1 MSFNR
6 LYHLPIISKKKRKL
20 VMAKRPKKLEVKP
33 SVLEWCN
40 KQVADG
46 HELSIHWEGG
56 GDSGW
61 AHFQIDGE
69 SVDNEYTEY
78 LVDRMYEVLDYGS
91 WAGEFSAQGEAVYNK
106 EEQAFVGIDDY
117 SEDETMS
124 HECNIVIQ
132 VPKDLWYDNLSISI
146 EGDDGDTTRIDARF
160 NVKNGFLSDKHIVFI
175 SGLEDKMEQEVDAVI
190 EDFVQNSDRDY
201 RSIWET
207 INLEP
212 KDGVVKGDFLEYTIE
227 ELNIGTTSSDEKDI
241 YLEVT
246 EEDTLVDI

>member
-1 MSFNR
+1 
-6 LYHLPIISKKKRKL
+6 
-20 VMAKRPKKLEVKP
+20 MAKRPKKLEVKP

-40 KQVADG
+40 KQVDEG
-46 HELSIHWEGG
+46 NQLKICWSGG

-69 SVDNEYTEY
+69 DVDNEYTEY

-91 WAGEFSAQGEAVYNK
+91 WAGEFNAEGEAVYNK
-106 EEQAFVGIDDY
+106 EEQAFEGIDDY

-124 HECNIVIQ
+124 HSCNIVIQ

-146 EGDDGDTTRIDARF
+146 EGNDGDRTRIEARF
-160 NVKNGFLSDKHIVFI
+160 GIKNGFLSDKHTVFI
-175 SGLEDKMEQEVDAVI
+175 SGLEEKMEEEVNAVI
-190 EDFVQNSDRDY
+190 EDFIDTSAKDY

-227 ELNIGTTSSDEKDI
+227 QLGIGTTSSEPKDI
-241 YLEVT
+241 YLEIT
-246 EEDTLVDI
+246 EQDTLVDI

>member
-1 MSFNR
+1 
-6 LYHLPIISKKKRKL
+6 
-20 VMAKRPKKLEVKP
+20 MAEQLKVKH

-40 KQVADG
+40 KQVDEG
-46 HELSIHWEGG
+46 NELKICWSGG

-69 SVDNEYTEY
+69 DVDNEYTEY

-91 WAGEFSAQGEAVYNK
+91 WAGEFNAEGEAVYNK
-106 EEQAFVGIDDY
+106 EKQAFVGIDDY

-124 HECNIVIQ
+124 HGCNIVIQ
-132 VPKDLWYDNLSISI
+132 LPKDLWHDNLSISI
-146 EGDDGDTTRIDARF
+146 EGEDGDRTRIEARF
-160 NVKNGFLSDKHIVFI
+160 GIKNGFLSDYHTAFI

-190 EDFVQNSDRDY
+190 EDFIQNSAKDY

-212 KDGVVKGDFLEYTIE
+212 KDGVIKEDFLEYTIDT
-227 ELNIGTTSSDEKDI
+227 LDIGTRSSDEKDV
-241 YLEVT
+241 YLEIT
-246 EEDTLVDI
+246 PDDELFND

>member
-1 MSFNR
+1 
-6 LYHLPIISKKKRKL
+6 
-20 VMAKRPKKLEVKP
+20 MAKKAKKLEVKP

-40 KQVADG
+40 KQVDEG
-46 HELSIHWEGG
+46 NELKICWSGG
-56 GDSGW
+56 NDSGW
-61 AHFQIDGE
+61 THFQIDGE
-69 SVDNEYTEY
+69 DVDNEYTEY

-117 SEDETMS
+117 SEDETVS
-124 HECNIVIQ
+124 KECNIVIQ
-132 VPKDLWYDNLSISI
+132 VPQELWHDSLSINI
-146 EGDDGDTTRIDARF
+146 EGNDGDRTRIEARF
-160 NVKNGFLSDKHIVFI
+160 GIKNGFLSDKHIVFI
-175 SGLEDKMEQEVDAVI
+175 SGLEERMEEEVDAVI

-227 ELNIGTTSSDEKDI
+227 ELNIGTTSSDEKDV
-241 YLEVT
+241 YLEIT
-246 EEDTLVDI
+246 EEDELSND